1 MPRKYKPTADE
12 YFFVSGSYSVYG
24 MLRPI
29 EEQLK
34 KGGYRGLTLTDFN
47 HNLCNML
54 EIEENPDMNFRDKM
68 QNASVVDEGEII
80 VDGRVIAGKTLT
92 KNGRRDFRDYIN
104 KYSNLLELLIK
115 NTPPEEYPEEVA
127 EMKYHQTYI
136 RMLKVFGSRQLFSDK
151 LAFLHD
157 IRYHWHSNRSFY
169 RRKKSA
175 FGFCMDKSDAL
186 YAVLFVE
193 GFAPYSCIA
202 ASVFRRSL
210 SCRIICFRTSLRT
223 CSAHVQRD
231 RYRSVGSLDVCHLR
245 QSCCAAC
252 CFYLFA
258 KSFCCRFYCSC
269 SCKGIRP

>member
-12 YFFVSGSYSVYG
+12 YFFFFFSEPVYG

-151 LAFLHD
+151 LAFLPNARNYDGDFDGIKERGNAAAKGVSREFWRHV
-157 IRYHWHSNRSFY
+157 RAYY
-169 RRKKSA
+169 
-175 FGFCMDKSDAL
+175 
-186 YAVLFVE
+186 
-193 GFAPYSCIA
+193 PYSDLNVDCIT
-202 ASVFRRSL
+202 L
-210 SCRIICFRTSLRT
+210 SG
-223 CSAHVQRD
+223 H
-231 RYRSVGSLDVCHLR
+231 R
-245 QSCCAAC
+245 QSRKLRDPHVLRLLPPPARVGEQH
-252 CFYLFA
+252 
-258 KSFCCRFYCSC
+258 CRHDEDSGNLPFSSLPPDHWYT
-269 SCKGIRP
+269 